1 MNNNHIR
8 VYPNPSKGKILI
20 QNLSNSITQNI
31 SVRNSLGNLVKVF
44 ENNNSLI
51 SIDLSNLENGIYFI
65 EINSSIGKRIE
76 KIILTK

>member
-1 MNNNHIR
+1 MKKN
-8 VYPNPSKGKILI
+8 K
-20 QNLSNSITQNI
+20 NLSNSITQNI